1 MTETG
6 KIVFTD
12 SYWEVLYTK
21 ETRKPGTF
29 KKRLLPIHQMM
40 KHDTSLWRSGD
51 EATFELITRND
62 KIVEAKILKI
72 KHTL

>member
-6 KIVFTD
+6 KIFYTEQ
-12 SYWEVLYTK
+12 WEVLYTK

-29 KKRLLPIHQMM
+29 KKRLLPIHEMK

-51 EATFELITRND
+51 EVTFDLIVLHE